1 MDVSI
6 KSFDVQME
14 LKNKGMEIEIR
25 EPNNGARLGDLFI
38 TKSHLIWCEG
48 KVRRENGKKVK
59 WTDFVGI
66 MSSMENQSN
75 VSKKKVKKDPATSS
89 NPE

>member
-6 KSFDVQME
+6 KSFDVQRE

-48 KVRRENGKKVK
+48 KVRRENGKKIK
-59 WTDFVGI
+59 WTDFFES
-66 MSSMENQSN
+66 MSSMEKQGK
-75 VSKKKVKKDPATSS
+75 VSKKKSTKRAAISP